1 MMDQLF
7 LAAVSDLD
15 KVLDDFEQ
23 HEDDVQHIDSL
34 RTASRQHSCDGV
46 AMPAVSGSWLPST
59 DWSSVR
65 DASLPDGNVATA
77 VFCVQPVCDVSP
89 SPQSFATA
97 PHRSAPSPPPTL
109 ASPDLLQPST
119 NGVSGICA
127 LPLHQPAL
135 DLLPDCSVLAS
146 RAVPIDPA
154 TNDIMLSTA
163 PCGLLTGTP
172 EPGNRED
179 GDGVGE
185 VHEDGIWVVNTAQEI
200 LEDNPALRTNVEE
213 APRPD
218 IWPGGQQG
226 IQQNGSLLSC
236 RSSDAKEVVGE
247 AEGEIVADFEMVV
260 QTPESESELSSAV
273 PERKSRADVGP
284 ADEHET
290 FPSDFQ
296 ERLIESESITDSV
309 NVPTVVEMQP
319 AVEGSLEME
328 NSDGESQEFDEGI
341 GLCME
346 EMEAFHSEEP
356 PEINNNLELSES
368 IEQSLIETPNSH
380 STVNVEKGDVD
391 FVTLH
396 MAESSVPSTDERLHC
411 DPTKTL
417 CTTFTSEQLTN
428 VPIEPSA
435 EKGEESVA
443 MHLPTDNQ
451 KLSTSH
457 MKIGQSITE
466 SPPKKS
472 TSSEVVAYSLE
483 PRSLTDACQVHS
495 PLAEPVLDELN
506 LVSDEELDK
515 FLREQDLEDEEVH
528 DSVKQFNDIVEDG
541 TEDCGID
548 KGPRRVGSLKEDL
561 VLEEKE
567 LEDSKSDTSADSL
580 SPLKVCPMINPVC
593 NLEGEAV
600 FDILTPL
607 SPEGGARPKCLQNL
621 AHSPVSTEDWAAA
634 GLGVE
639 DNRKETNLV
648 TEFSTLDVASELEE
662 CTSRGAH
669 PGSSAPT
676 WVPDGKARSC
686 MRCEIRFTFTRRRHH
701 CRACGKVFCAT
712 CCSRRASL
720 AYMDS
725 REARVCLDCYTDII
739 RAKST
744 EQAPVSG
751 TTVPPACFPSPNPS
765 NPAEYCSTVPPLQ
778 QAQADGTL
786 ASPPP
791 TVMVPVSVLKHP
803 GTDGSQAR
811 ESRRVW
817 FADGLL
823 PNGEVA
829 DTTRL
834 FSHPPLPPRQPHD
847 PGDNSVGEETR
858 GTPDGRGTEPS
869 SVGHPALTILTGSH
883 PAVVGSPVGKGINL
897 IPEDEDGLP
906 PILISTGVKGDYT
919 VEERPNPH
927 GLVRVLE
934 EEGAEPMVFVLNANL
949 LVSLTIINYANRRC
963 WAFCTRGLNAVGQP
977 ELLLLLQVLSGERVL
992 PKDVFVHFL
1001 HVYQD
1006 AVKGKSISNLKHS
1019 FLGGGLLNSREHAGF
1034 LYVER
1039 TCQPLPDM
1047 ALPAP
1052 PFLFAILVQKWE
1064 APWAKL
1070 FPLRLML
1077 RLGAEFRFYP
1087 CPLFS
1092 VRFRKPLFGETGHTI
1107 MNLLADFR
1115 NYQYSLPTVPGLTI
1129 SMEVGKNSIEIP
1141 SNRYNEMLKVLNS
1154 CNEHVLA
1161 FGAALNHAADSH
1173 LVCVQSEDDGTY
1185 HTQAISIHSQPRKVT
1200 GASFVVFN
1208 GALKPSSG
1216 FLAKSSIVEDGL
1228 MVQLN
1233 ADEMERVRTALR
1245 DMKDIT
1251 VICGKTTGEGPR
1263 DEVCIHWG
1271 DDDRRFN
1278 VGIKSP
1284 IDSMAMEGVPSIKVV
1299 QGSEVK
1305 GNGKVMKWTE
1315 LFFLQGDSVDPA
1327 EHTRL
1332 AESVARAFSRTLA
1345 PHLKLLWEDGLTR
1358 LALRLTL
1365 ASDQVGYLAGA
1376 SGQPLPQAYL
1386 GELDSALVPVIHGA
1400 TPGPAE
1406 SPLAC
1411 ELLFHILHLII

>member
-7 LAAVSDLD
+7 LAAASDLD
-15 KVLDDFEQ
+15 KVLDEFEQ
-23 HEDDVQHIDSL
+23 NEDEVQCIDSL
-34 RTASRQHSCDGV
+34 RTASMQHSCDGV
-46 AMPAVSGSWLPST
+46 ATHAVQPWLPST

-77 VFCVQPVCDVSP
+77 VFCVQPVCEISP
-89 SPQSFATA
+89 SPQSFITA
-97 PHRSAPSPPPTL
+97 PHHSAPSPPPTL

-119 NGVSGICA
+119 NGGSGICA

-135 DLLPDCSVLAS
+135 DLLPACSLLPS
-146 RAVPIDPA
+146 RSVPIDPA

-163 PCGLLTGTP
+163 PCDLLTGTP
-172 EPGNRED
+172 EPGSRED

-185 VHEDGIWVVNTAQEI
+185 VHEDGIWFMNSAQEMMHN
-200 LEDNPALRTNVEE
+200 LALRTNVEE

-218 IWPGGQQG
+218 IWPGGQQE
-226 IQQNGSLLSC
+226 IQQNGSSMAC

-247 AEGEIVADFEMVV
+247 AKGEICTDFEIEV
-260 QTPESESELSSAV
+260 QITESELSSAV
-273 PERKSRADVGP
+273 SEQKIVADGGP

-296 ERLIESESITDSV
+296 ERLMESESITDSV
-309 NVPTVVEMQP
+309 NVPTVVEIQP
-319 AVEGSLEME
+319 SVEGGLEME

-356 PEINNNLELSES
+356 SDFVQISQITEEPSEINSNLELSKSE
-368 IEQSLIETPNSH
+368 
-380 STVNVEKGDVD
+380 DVD

-396 MAESSVPSTDERLHC
+396 MAESSEPSTDERSHC
-411 DPTKTL
+411 NPTITL
-417 CTTFTSEQLTN
+417 CTTFTSAQLTDM
-428 VPIEPSA
+428 PGEPSA
-435 EKGEESVA
+435 EKGDDGVA
-443 MHLPTDNQ
+443 THLSTDDQ

-457 MKIGQSITE
+457 AKRGQSVTVSSQNI
-466 SPPKKS
+466 SP
-472 TSSEVVAYSLE
+472 SSEVVSSSLE
-483 PRSLTDACQVHS
+483 SRSLTDTCQVHS
-495 PLAEPVLDELN
+495 PSVEPVIDELN

-515 FLREQDLEDEEVH
+515 FLREQDLQDEEGH
-528 DSVKQFNDIVEDG
+528 DSVKQFNDIVEGGGHDK
-541 TEDCGID
+541 DCGHD
-548 KGPRRVGSLKEDL
+548 KGPTREGSLKEDS

-567 LEDSKSDTSADSL
+567 VEDSKSDTSTDSL
-580 SPLKVCPMINPVC
+580 SPLKVSPMINPVC
-593 NLEGEAV
+593 NLEGEAGV
-600 FDILTPL
+600 DIVTTPL

-621 AHSPVSTEDWAAA
+621 APSPFSTEDWSAA

-639 DNRKETNLV
+639 DNRRETNLV
-648 TEFSTLDVASELEE
+648 TEFSTLDVVSELEE
-662 CTSRGAH
+662 CTLRGAH

-676 WVPDGKARSC
+676 WVPDGKARHC
-686 MRCEIRFTFTRRRHH
+686 MRCESRFTFTRRRHH

-725 REARVCLDCYTDII
+725 REARVCLDCYADII
-739 RAKST
+739 R
-744 EQAPVSG
+744 
-751 TTVPPACFPSPNPS
+751 
-765 NPAEYCSTVPPLQ
+765 
-778 QAQADGTL
+778 
-786 ASPPP
+786 
-791 TVMVPVSVLKHP
+791 
-803 GTDGSQAR
+803 GSQAR

-834 FSHPPLPPRQPHD
+834 VSHPSLPPRQPHD

-858 GTPDGRGTEPS
+858 GTPDGRGTESS
-869 SVGHPALTILTGSH
+869 SVGHPALTVLTGSH

-897 IPEDEDGLP
+897 IPEDEEGLP

-919 VEERPNPH
+919 VEERPHPH

-1039 TCQPLPDM
+1039 TCQPLPEM

-1115 NYQYSLPTVPGLTI
+1115 NYQYSLPTVAGLTI

-1263 DEVCIHWG
+1263 EEVCIHWG

-1284 IDSMAMEGVPSIKVV
+1284 IDSMAMEGIPSVKVV

-1305 GNGKVMKWTE
+1305 ENGKAMKWTE

-1365 ASDQVGYLAGA
+1365 TSDQVGYLAGA
-1376 SGQPLPQAYL
+1376 CGQPLPQAYL

-1411 ELLFHILHLII
+1411 ELLFHILHLIS